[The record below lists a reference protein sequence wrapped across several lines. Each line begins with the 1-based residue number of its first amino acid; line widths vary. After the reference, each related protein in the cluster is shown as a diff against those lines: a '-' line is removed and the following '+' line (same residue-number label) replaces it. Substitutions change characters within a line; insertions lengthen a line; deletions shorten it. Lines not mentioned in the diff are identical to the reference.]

1 MPRYRFT
8 VEYDGSAYNGFQA
21 QAGQPTVQG
30 AIETAVTAFSG
41 QSVRIAAAGRTDTG
55 VHATGQTCHVDLDK
69 DWPARTVMNAL
80 NAHLMHEAVAVLD
93 CAPVS
98 DDWHARFT
106 ANGRKYL
113 YRILNRPGRPALDRG
128 RVWHVKKPLDAEA
141 MHAAAQA
148 LVGLHDFTT
157 FRDAQCQSAS
167 PVKTLDVARVSR
179 VGEEVHLVFEARSF
193 LHRQVRSMA
202 GSLAGEGRHRRLDRA
217 LHRRLAGLGLK
228 AVVGRAVVFD
238 RETIAGH
245 QPSWVPAGTVKPR
258 SISSADCAALPGR
271 CTRVRRTAPVP
282 QATVRASSST

>member
-30 AIETAVTAFSG
+30 AIEAAVKAFSG

-69 DWPARTVMNAL
+69 AWPARTVMNAL

-106 ANGRKYL
+106 ATGRKYL

-128 RVWHVKKPLDAEA
+128 RVWHVKTPLDAEA

-157 FRDAQCQSAS
+157 FRDAACQSAS
-167 PVKTLDVARVSR
+167 PVKTLDVACVSR

-202 GSLAGEGRHRRLDRA
+202 GSLVEVGLGRWAVSDLAEALEAKDRA
-217 LHRRLAGLGLK
+217 RCGPVAPSDGLYLTGVTYE
-228 AVVGRAVVFD
+228 AEA
-238 RETIAGH
+238 
-245 QPSWVPAGTVKPR
+245 
-258 SISSADCAALPGR
+258 
-271 CTRVRRTAPVP
+271 
-282 QATVRASSST
+282 